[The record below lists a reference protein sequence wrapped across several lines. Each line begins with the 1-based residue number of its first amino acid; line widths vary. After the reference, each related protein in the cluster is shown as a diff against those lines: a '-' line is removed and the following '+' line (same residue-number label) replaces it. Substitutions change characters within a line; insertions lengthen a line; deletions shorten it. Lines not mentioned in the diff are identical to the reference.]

1 MNNHYY
7 NRNKYVNGSVGGIN
21 LLNEEDINNQ
31 KRILKDQNF
40 RNKYMRKNFD
50 SEKNFLKSN
59 GLDENPSKIN
69 LKYNYVNINSTN
81 RTKLPS
87 VDTTNNTVL
96 EKNPLIF
103 SNLSEQ
109 VYIKVPNHNF
119 NINDKITITSI
130 NPISKTLRT
139 ISKNINDVSS
149 NQENHYLF
157 YFENNSEWIKINI
170 PHELPPSYKD
180 TDENKMVTVHISG
193 FKEKEN
199 NYYDNIPIS
208 LINKEHKIH
217 VLKNLNNFQEYNV
230 EHFYIKLDKKY
241 NGITGNMSSEYNL
254 KIQFNYLAS
263 VPLNY
268 LNAYYPVSK
277 DNLNGFHFITNID
290 RGGIYFIPLIKP
302 KFEGESSRS
311 MTDIIDIEPSTTITK
326 IEKGGSN
333 IIISKVTKL
342 NEAYNK
348 PNNYFI
354 KLGYTFKNI
363 YKVRIIES
371 IFPNSFFNVRDNTYS
386 EQNNKIYWENL
397 NESLEDWE
405 TINIQN
411 NTNSYNNG
419 IYQCEIPSGN
429 YNIDDL
435 IISLENSMNNVNRII
450 SDSIYNNSHNFKII
464 LDKSTSLITI
474 KSTKKKKL
482 SNPFTSITPDP
493 KNDKNGNYSI
503 NIKHSNHGLNKNE
516 EILIEGSID
525 YCGIDSN
532 FINQYH
538 NIDSIVDNN
547 NYIIKLTNINLLDII
562 NDSNGGVNI
571 SIFVKDK
578 FRLRFDFNNTLGKL
592 LGFRNIG
599 YHTSITQFSYVI
611 TNADIYDSEASID
624 EFGNEITIK
633 QNIINL
639 TGYEYT
645 IMTIDN
651 LNTIGNSGKI
661 KTFFNKI
668 SFENDSDQKIVHNT
682 FINSDIILPELLP
695 SLYEIRATFYTPD
708 GNLIDFNGIDH
719 SYILEIVTID
729 NKPDNTTIDINT
741 GTKT

>member
-1 MNNHYY
+1 MNKHFYNH
-7 NRNKYVNGSVGGIN
+7 NKYLNRTVGGIN
-21 LLNEEDINNQ
+21 LLDERDINNQ
-31 KRILKDQNF
+31 NRILKDQTY
-40 RNKYMRKNFD
+40 RNKYIRKNFD
-50 SEKNFLKSN
+50 SEKNYLKSN
-59 GLDENPSKIN
+59 GLEEKPSNIN
-69 LKYNYVNINSTN
+69 LKYNYVNINSAN
-81 RTKLPS
+81 RNKLPS

-103 SNLSEQ
+103 SNLNKG
-109 VYIKVPNHNF
+109 VYIKIPNHNF
-119 NINDKITITSI
+119 NINDKITITGI

-139 ISKNINDVSS
+139 ISKNINNISS
-149 NQENHYLF
+149 NQEYNYLF

-170 PHELPPSYKD
+170 PHELPPSYKN
-180 TDENKMVTVHISG
+180 TDENKMVTINISG

-217 VLKNLNNFQEYNV
+217 VLKNLDNYQDYSV

-241 NGITGNMSSEYNL
+241 NGITGNMSIEYNL
-254 KIQFNYLAS
+254 KIQFNYFAS
-263 VPLNY
+263 IPLNY
-268 LNAYYPVSK
+268 LNAFYPVSK
-277 DNLNGFHFITNID
+277 DNLNGFHLITNVD
-290 RGGIYFIPLIKP
+290 TGGIFFIPLIEP

-311 MTDIIDIEPSTTITK
+311 MTDINDIEPSNTITE
-326 IEKGGSN
+326 IERGGSN
-333 IIISKVTKL
+333 IIISKVIKL

-348 PNNYFI
+348 PNDYFI
-354 KLGYTFKNI
+354 KLGFTYKNV
-363 YKVRIIES
+363 YKVRLIES

-411 NTNSYNNG
+411 NTDSYTNG
-419 IYQCEIPSGN
+419 VYQCEIPSGN
-429 YNIDDL
+429 YNIENL
-435 IISLENSMNNVNRII
+435 IITLENNMNNVNRII
-450 SDSIYNNSHNFKII
+450 SDSIYDNSHNFKIT
-464 LDKSTSLITI
+464 LDKSTSLITF

-482 SNPFTSITPDP
+482 TNPFTSIDP
-493 KNDKNGNYSI
+493 NPNENKNGIYNI
-503 NIKHSNHGLNKNE
+503 NIRHPNHGLDKND

-525 YCGIDSN
+525 YYGINSN
-532 FINQYH
+532 LINSYH
-538 NIDSIVDNN
+538 YIDSIIDKD
-547 NYIIKLTNINLLDII
+547 NYIIKLSNINLLDNII
-562 NDSNGGVNI
+562 DSKGGVNI

-578 FRLRFDFNNTLGKL
+578 FRFKFNFNNTLGKL
-592 LGFRNIG
+592 LGFRNVG
-599 YHTSITQFSYVI
+599 YQTSITSFSSII

-624 EFGNEITIK
+624 EFGNDITIK

-661 KTFFNKI
+661 KKFFNKI
-668 SFENDSDQKIVHNT
+668 SFENDFDNKLVYNT

-695 SLYEIRATFYTPD
+695 SLYEIRVSFYTPN

-729 NKPDNTTIDINT
+729 NKPNNTTIDINT